1 MKDFEHFIL
10 QTILEKFLGHAL
22 MKDVMPEY
30 LNDLQSIKLHQM
42 VLNNMK
48 SGIASHLMG
57 AR

>member
-1 MKDFEHFIL
+1 
-10 QTILEKFLGHAL
+10 

-30 LNDLQSIKLHQM
+30 LNDLQPIKLHQM

-57 AR
+57 AW